1 MTWPVIQLTGGP
13 AWLLSRATRARRSFY
28 YVRMTTQ
35 PQPAAVLPDYASRVL
50 AVLAAGAVG
59 DAAAT
64 RASAGQDA
72 LGVTANTQLALY
84 VADGLLE
91 WIEWQNEGQMA
102 DAAACVWL
110 ACLRW
115 HRTQTGQLP
124 ESAPPAPSRW
134 IDERPE
140 LRHRRSPDPA
150 CLTGLAD
157 PGMGVPTDPK
167 NPDAAGCGA
176 LVRSAPYGLIPSLPD
191 THVASFARQGAVLTH
206 GHPAAWTASAAF
218 ALMIASAMTGAPL
231 ADAVARGQ
239 SWLRGQAETP
249 TDAIEAPATATLA
262 AAVDAALAAECAHPS
277 DPAAALTQA
286 VCTLTEN
293 AEDSASADSASAD
306 SPAPASTASA
316 ALAAQLLGA
325 AHGMAV
331 FGAQPGANAGVDE
344 LAVHVPGW
352 LAERD
357 VVIEA
362 ARRWVA
368 ATS

>member
-1 MTWPVIQLTGGP
+1 MPCQWPL
-13 AWLLSRATRARRSFY
+13 Y
-28 YVRMTTQ
+28 HVRMTTQ

-191 THVASFARQGAVLTH
+191 THIASFARQGAVLTH

-218 ALMIASAMTGAPL
+218 ALMIASAMTGASLP
-231 ADAVARGQ
+231 DAVAHGQ
-239 SWLRGQAETP
+239 SWLRDQAEAP
-249 TDAIEAPATATLA
+249 TDAVEAPATATLA
-262 AAVDAALAAECAHPS
+262 AERAHPS

-286 VCTLTEN
+286 VRTVSEN
-293 AEDSASADSASAD
+293 AEDSASADSTASA
-306 SPAPASTASA
+306 A

-325 AHGMAV
+325 VHGMAV
-331 FGAQPGANAGVDE
+331 LGAEPGTSGGIDE
-344 LAVHVPGW
+344 LSGHVPGW

-362 ARRWVA
+362 ARCWVA

>member
-1 MTWPVIQLTGGP
+1 MTCPVIQLTVGP
-13 AWLLSRATRARRSFY
+13 ARLLSRATRARRSFY
-28 YVRMTTQ
+28 HVRMTTQ

-50 AVLAAGAVG
+50 AVLTAGAVG
-59 DAAAT
+59 DTAAT

-72 LGVTANTQLALY
+72 LGVTANTQLALF

-140 LRHRRSPDPA
+140 LHHRRSPDPA

-167 NPDAAGCGA
+167 NPDAAGYGA
-176 LVRSAPYGLIPSLPD
+176 LARSAPYGLIPSLPD

-218 ALMIASAMTGAPL
+218 ALMIASAMTGASLP
-231 ADAVARGQ
+231 DAVAHGQ
-239 SWLRGQAETP
+239 SWLRDQAETP
-249 TDAIEAPATATLA
+249 TDAVEAPATATLA
-262 AAVDAALAAECAHPS
+262 AAVDAALAAERAHPS

-286 VCTLTEN
+286 VRTVSEN
-293 AEDSASADSASAD
+293 AEDSASADS
-306 SPAPASTASA
+306 PAPDSTVPAA

-331 FGAQPGANAGVDE
+331 LGAEPGTSAGVDE
-344 LAVHVPGW
+344 LAAHVPGW